1 SKFNI
6 SSVSADQ
13 PEVLSKPFQEEIIQL
28 NFVVMQSLEIIEAL
42 LNVVNDGI
50 KIDAGKKTMM
60 NAIGGDGEG
69 ENDCLLSEL

>member
-13 PEVLSKPFQEEIIQL
+13 PEVLSKPFQEEII
-28 NFVVMQSLEIIEAL
+28 EAL
-42 LNVVNDGI
+42 LNVVNDGM
-50 KIDAGKKTMM
+50 KIDDGKKTVMKCQVQIQIEQL

-69 ENDCLLSEL
+69 ENDCLLSELE